1 MAEAISGNTPEGI
14 SDNSQQALRIWE
26 TYRRDR
32 DARIASGFDQS
43 ARDAVDFRHGNQL
56 TETEHTE
63 LQAINQP
70 DVIFDR
76 IYGAIDRTIAFLT
89 ARPPKFTALP
99 REDSDQKL
107 ASTWRIILE
116 YIWDISGGNGHFKD
130 VIDDRFN
137 GVGYMMGYIDRMADA
152 GRGEVMI
159 KRVPWYKVYWDAAA
173 RLRFNEDADRCTIAD
188 FVTRANLISVY
199 PFLGKYDTVTEKFI
213 IDSIAQNDQD
223 EDYPSSSFRNTTDVA
238 TPDVIKDIDRSQER
252 YKVLTQFEPI
262 QIPFYWVIEQRQDGE
277 TDERLVSAEQFNQL
291 IQNQDFLLSY
301 QAKKIQVKEVMQTR
315 WQETAVLGEYI
326 LYSVTLN
333 TDICPIIPFPDIR
346 TETPYPKSSVNLVK
360 GGQALLNKVIS
371 TLVTHLQ
378 TSASNKL
385 LIPEG
390 SIDDIDT
397 IEQRWANPR
406 AVIEYNA
413 EFGEPHIAGT
423 SPASSEAYGLIPMIE
438 HYIDLNIG
446 QTDLSQGLR
455 GGATG
460 AVRTDMML
468 KEQGE
473 SRGKSK
479 LQDIEFALSRVGQVV
494 HNLAKGHYTV
504 KKTFRIV
511 QPNNSIS
518 QATINVYTQRKEE
531 AATIANDI
539 TLGFFDIKVVA
550 GSSLPSNRDTEKA
563 EAVEEYKMGLA
574 SKVDYWKK
582 ANVDNLE
589 ERIKFDS
596 ELAQAKG
603 MISSLEEQV
612 EKLEG
617 DMQTADR
624 ELKVADRRVEREKT
638 KSSLTEIT
646 AKAKAGTDIEKV
658 KLSERV
664 ASILD
669 KANFEINQIIASAKQ
684 GTEVPAPKK
693 KK

>member
-1 MAEAISGNTPEGI
+1 MAEAITGEI
-14 SDNSQQALRIWE
+14 SDNSQQAQRIWE
-26 TYRRDR
+26 IYRRDR
-32 DARIASGFDQS
+32 DARIASGFDAS
-43 ARDAVDFRHGNQL
+43 SREAVDFRHGNQL

-63 LQAINQP
+63 LQAVNQP

-89 ARPPKFTALP
+89 ARPPRFTALP

-173 RLRFNEDADRCTIAD
+173 RLRFNEDTDHCIISD
-188 FVTRANLISVY
+188 FVTRANLIAVY
-199 PFLGKYDTVTEKFI
+199 PFLGKYDEVTEKFV
-213 IDSIAQNDQD
+213 IDSISQNDQD
-223 EDYPSSSFRNTTDVA
+223 EDYPSSSFRNTTDIA

-252 YKVLTQFEPI
+252 YKVLTYFEPI
-262 QIPFYWVIEQRQDGE
+262 QVPFYWVIEQGEE
-277 TDERLVSAEQFNQL
+277 TDERLVSKEQFEQL
-291 IQNQDFLLSY
+291 VENEDFLLAY
-301 QAKKIQVKEVMQTR
+301 QAKKVQVKEVLQTR
-315 WQETAVLGEYI
+315 WQETAVLGDYI

-333 TDICPIIPFPDIR
+333 TDICPVIPFPDIR
-346 TETPYPKSSVNLVK
+346 TESPYPKSSVNLVK
-360 GGQALLNKVIS
+360 DGQRLLNKVIS

-378 TSASNKL
+378 TSANNKL

-390 SIDDIDT
+390 SVDDIDEAVK
-397 IEQRWANPR
+397 IWANPR
-406 AVIEYNA
+406 AVLEYNA

-518 QATINVYTQRKEE
+518 QTTVNVFTQRKEE
-531 AATIANDI
+531 AATIANDT
-539 TLGFFDIKVVA
+539 TLGFFDIKVVG
-550 GSSLPSNRDTEKA
+550 GSSLPSNREQELA
-563 EAVEEYKMGLA
+563 QAIEAYKMGLLN
-574 SKVDYWKK
+574 KIQVWKK
-582 ANVDNLE
+582 MDLDNLDE
-589 ERIKFDS
+589 MIKYDS
-596 ELAQAKG
+596 ELAQARS
-603 MISSLEEQV
+603 MVSSLEEQIK
-612 EKLEG
+612 KLEG
-617 DMQTADR
+617 DMDTADR
-624 ELKVADRRVEREKT
+624 ELRHADRRVEREKV

-669 KANFEINQIIASAKQ
+669 KANFEVNQIIASAKQ
-684 GTEVPAPKK
+684 GKDIKPPKK
-693 KK
+693 K